1 LPWGKAIMKGNTT
14 NSLGMVV
21 HFPFP
26 QMKAIAYEDGK
37 KTLNT
42 KCHT

>member
-1 LPWGKAIMKGNTT
+1 MKGNTT
-14 NSLGMVV
+14 NFLGMVV

-37 KTLNT
+37 KKLNT
-42 KCHT
+42 KCHA